1 MMVHKYSLD
10 TGFLTSALTD
20 SLPEKWVRPW
30 NEVRKR
36 GRECYIIEPVIMET
50 YYQLMMKKG
59 MDKESAKEHIMKIKS
74 LKSLNIPV
82 LEDNDSFRAGLYHI
96 RFNNLSFVDSFVLA
110 IANRLKLK
118 IYTTDG
124 HLKMAAKKINVPYD
138 YLPI

>member
-1 MMVHKYSLD
+1 MVHKYSLD

-30 NEVRKR
+30 NDVRKR

-59 MDKESAKEHIMKIKS
+59 VDKESAKDLIMKIKS
-74 LKSLNIPV
+74 LESINIPV
-82 LEDNDSFRAGLYHI
+82 LDDNDSFRAGLYHI
-96 RFNNLSFVDSFVLA
+96 RFNLSFVDCFVLA
-110 IANRLKLK
+110 IANKLELKV
-118 IYTTDG
+118 YTTDRP
-124 HLKMAAKKINVPYD
+124 LKMAAKKINVLYD

>member
-1 MMVHKYSLD
+1 MMVHKYALD

-36 GRECYIIEPVIMET
+36 GRKCYIIEPVIMET

-59 MDKESAKEHIMKIKS
+59 MDKEGAKDHIMKIKS

-82 LEDNDSFRAGLYHI
+82 LDDNDSFRAGLYHI
-96 RFNNLSFVDSFVLA
+96 RF
-110 IANRLKLK
+110 KLK

>member
-1 MMVHKYSLD
+1 MMVHKYSFD
-10 TGFLTSALTD
+10 TGFITLALTD
-20 SLPEKWVRPW
+20 SLPEKWARPW

-36 GRECYIIEPVIMET
+36 RGECYIIEPVIMES
-50 YYQLMMKKG
+50 YYQLMMKNG
-59 MDKESAKEHIMKIKS
+59 MDKESAKELIMKIKS

-82 LEDNDSFRAGLYHI
+82 LDDNDSFRAGLYHI

-124 HLKMAAKKINVPYD
+124 HLKMAAKKLNVLYNF
-138 YLPI
+138 LPI